1 MSEIPVPPGVV
12 PPQKDEPLP
21 FFKTVDLTARPK
33 WDDSVSY
40 VKELSRYIKDVPEDR
55 QNIDLAF
62 EMQKTYGKDEAV
74 KILEQ
79 VQKHITESLFRRR
92 VGSANI
98 LEGWTDRL
106 KTARGILGTPNW
118 KDPNKIPPPIK
129 FSAK

>member
-1 MSEIPVPPGVV
+1 MSEKPLPPGIVQNPEEPVP
-12 PPQKDEPLP
+12 
-21 FFKTVDLTARPK
+21 FFRTVDLSARPK

-62 EMQKTYGKDEAV
+62 EMQKTSGKDEAV

-118 KDPNKIPPPIK
+118 KDPNKLPPPIK
-129 FSAK
+129 FSIK